1 VKLMPTERPSML
13 PAFPQAGV
21 LGRSVAATAHVCVVG
36 RPAARAASV
45 VGVPQS
51 QRQVQRWVAAAAA
64 AAYGTKGTSG
74 STGRKINVLI
84 DGASGVPPRGRPV

>member
-51 QRQVQRWVAAAAA
+51 QRWVAAAAA